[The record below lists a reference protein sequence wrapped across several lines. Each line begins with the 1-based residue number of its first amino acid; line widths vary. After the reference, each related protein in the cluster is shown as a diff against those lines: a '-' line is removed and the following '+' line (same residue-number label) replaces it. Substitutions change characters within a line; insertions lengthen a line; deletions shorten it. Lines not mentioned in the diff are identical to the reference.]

1 MEKKV
6 IPKQQHHVVKV
17 YIKKSTQTITLDCVL
32 LRLKSLLR
40 DFNCV
45 IIKLDSLLNWA
56 AAQSDKARSIE
67 LIPWVFSDPEE
78 VNHMEDIFSHVTVSV
93 FTSREWNEGV
103 LAMPKVTNDIFSDDL
118 KQLWAISNAATVLKG
133 NWFMSVYV
141 SRGLNPLLEKRL

>member
-45 IIKLDSLLNWA
+45 VIKLDSLLNWA

-67 LIPWVFSDPEE
+67 LIP
-78 VNHMEDIFSHVTVSV
+78 
-93 FTSREWNEGV
+93 
-103 LAMPKVTNDIFSDDL
+103 
-118 KQLWAISNAATVLKG
+118 
-133 NWFMSVYV
+133 
-141 SRGLNPLLEKRL
+141 